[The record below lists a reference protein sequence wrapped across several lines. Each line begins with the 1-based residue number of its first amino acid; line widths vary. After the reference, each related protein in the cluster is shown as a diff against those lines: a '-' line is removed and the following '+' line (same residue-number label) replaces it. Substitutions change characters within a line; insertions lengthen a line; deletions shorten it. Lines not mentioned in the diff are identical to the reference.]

1 VESRIGDEWSDQ
13 GFGSE
18 HDGGSEISRAAI
30 RKRQHQPSSRN
41 PYGREEG
48 GGRNV
53 FGRQE
58 Y

>member
-1 VESRIGDEWSDQ
+1 MVSTSGGEWSDL
-13 GFGSE
+13 GYGSE
-18 HDGGSEISRAAI
+18 VVGGSEISRAAI